1 VVGSQGAVEAKLWRA
16 RKRADEG
23 GLQYGCV
30 ARPANLARGRR
41 RVTRLLRRSGL
52 GPSPVATPLP
62 TAFKWG
68 AHASWDNAPGVAFR
82 ALFSEEHVA
91 LGAAF

>member
-1 VVGSQGAVEAKLWRA
+1 VVGSQGAVEAKLWRV

-23 GLQYGCV
+23 GLQYGCI

-41 RVTRLLRRSGL
+41 RITRLLRRSGL
-52 GPSPVATPLP
+52 GPSSVATPLP
-62 TAFKWG
+62 TAFKW

-82 ALFSEEHVA
+82 TLLSEEHVA
-91 LGAAF
+91 LGVAF